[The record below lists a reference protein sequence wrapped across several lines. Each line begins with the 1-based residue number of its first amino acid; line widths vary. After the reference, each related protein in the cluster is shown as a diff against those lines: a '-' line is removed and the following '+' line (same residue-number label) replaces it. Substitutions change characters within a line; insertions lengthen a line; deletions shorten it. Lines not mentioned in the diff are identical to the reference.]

1 MCFHRRKRLNMRAIP
16 AQTRR
21 HLRDIRSDTN
31 LAVGPTLQALDTGKR
46 QKPFRLGCMG
56 NMDNMGNM
64 GNMGNRLKMATGCQN
79 FNTFFDFFVSY
90 PFPFNIAL
98 FIFV

>member
-1 MCFHRRKRLNMRAIP
+1 MRAIP

-56 NMDNMGNM
+56 NMDNMGHMGNRGNR
-64 GNMGNRLKMATGCQN
+64 GNMGKRLKMAAECQN
-79 FNTFFDFFVSY
+79 FNTFFDF
-90 PFPFNIAL
+90 
-98 FIFV
+98 

>member
-1 MCFHRRKRLNMRAIP
+1 MRAIP

-31 LAVGPTLQALDTGKR
+31 LAAGPTLQALDTGKR

-56 NMDNMGNM
+56 NMGNM
-64 GNMGNRLKMATGCQN
+64 GQGQDGQDGQKVENGNDKISAP
-79 FNTFFDFFVSY
+79 FSIFF
-90 PFPFNIAL
+90 
-98 FIFV
+98 